1 MQIHDYF
8 TMSGKNAIKEHLSS
22 LPYAE
27 RAEGYSIRH
36 KIVERGTMA
45 LEALDTRQLKGKLWE
60 VKFSQ
65 NRVMYA
71 IADSE
76 NIYFLHAC
84 KKQKGKAEKF
94 ELDKAIKER
103 ERQGLL
109 FNNGKPK

>member
-8 TMSGKNAIKEHLSS
+8 TMGGKNAIKEYLSS

-27 RAEGYSIRH
+27 RAEGYTIRH
-36 KIVERGTMA
+36 KIVEKGTVA

-60 VKFSQ
+60 IKFSQ
-65 NRVMYA
+65 NRIMYA

-94 ELDKAIKER
+94 ELDKAIQRAR
-103 ERQGLL
+103 EAG
-109 FNNGKPK
+109 FTV